1 MLATGVPLWQVKPTL
16 TEVAS
21 VCRLSPTTRSGPRSS
36 RATEKPGAG
45 LYPVIV
51 AVSPTQAAVTVPP
64 TVLTVRET
72 WLGAGSGFGAGSGG
86 PALGAGGPP
95 PVLPPA
101 GAATRRPPAPEAG
114 PPTARAPGAARAAAG
129 RSAGSLARHSWTIAP
144 TSSGTPASGG
154 NGAGSW

>member
-51 AVSPTQAAVTVPP
+51 AVSPTQSAVTVPP

-72 WLGAGSGFGAGSGG
+72 WLGAGSGFGAGGGG

-101 GAATRRPPAPEAG
+101 VSPTGAPPAARATAG
-114 PPTARAPGAARAAAG
+114 PPGAAGPAPGGAAPPPE
-129 RSAGSLARHSWTIAP
+129 LIP
-144 TSSGTPASGG
+144 PEPPPEL
-154 NGAGSW
+154 

>member
-21 VCRLSPTTRSGPRSS
+21 VCRLSPTARSGPRSS

-51 AVSPTQAAVTVPP
+51 AVSPTQSAVTVPP

-72 WLGAGSGFGAGSGG
+72 WLGAGSGFGAGGGG
-86 PALGAGGPP
+86 PAPGAGGPP
-95 PVLPPA
+95 PAPPPPRVPPPRA
-101 GAATRRPPAPEAG
+101 PARPP
-114 PPTARAPGAARAAAG
+114 PPPR
-129 RSAGSLARHSWTIAP
+129 
-144 TSSGTPASGG
+144 PA
-154 NGAGSW
+154 

>member
-1 MLATGVPLWQVKPTL
+1 M
-16 TEVAS
+16 
-21 VCRLSPTTRSGPRSS
+21 CRLSPTTRSGPRSS

-72 WLGAGSGFGAGSGG
+72 WLGAGSGFGAGGGG

-95 PVLPPA
+95 LLSSLRGTGSTLTSYVYNNSPA
-101 GAATRRPPAPEAG
+101 GEGNSANKAY
-114 PPTARAPGAARAAAG
+114 AAAFVLLLVVIGLNFAIDAIG
-129 RSAGSLARHSWTIAP
+129 RKKERPLLHHHGREKHNIRPLNLFVT
-144 TSSGTPASGG
+144 
-154 NGAGSW
+154 